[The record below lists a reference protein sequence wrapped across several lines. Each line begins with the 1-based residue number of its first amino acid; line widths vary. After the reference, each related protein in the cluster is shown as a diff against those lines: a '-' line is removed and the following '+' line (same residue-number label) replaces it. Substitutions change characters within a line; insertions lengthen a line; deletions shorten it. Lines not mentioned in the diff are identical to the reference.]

1 MAQDKFGGMEL
12 GLINTDDLKVK
23 SFKDLKLL
31 LEQAEKLEWKGPEED
46 MGYPPRQIVIVPKS
60 EYDFFG
66 KEAVNALE
74 DKFKVLVVPV
84 DYTDPFERTMAEL
97 PTAHLAMAV
106 NVPTSRLFELPDSAQ
121 SRIEI
126 DTTDMPNPR
135 YHDRT
140 FPKHYDKKKR
150 AKRRQQKHSRRRH

>member
-12 GLINTDDLKVK
+12 GLINTDDLKVE
-23 SFKDLKLL
+23 SFKDLKSL
-31 LEQAEKLEWKGPEED
+31 LEQAEKLGWKGPEECI
-46 MGYPPRQIVIVPKS
+46 PPRQIVIVPKN

-74 DKFKVLVVPV
+74 DRLKVLVVPV
-84 DYTDPFERTMAEL
+84 DYTDPFENSMAQYA
-97 PTAHLAMAV
+97 TAHLATAV
-106 NVPTSRLFELPDSAQ
+106 NVPTSRLWELPDSAKE
-121 SRIEI
+121 RIEI
-126 DTTDMPNPR
+126 DTTDIPNPR

-150 AKRRQQKHSRRRH
+150 AKRRQQKQARRRH

>member
-23 SFKDLKLL
+23 SFKDLKSLW
-31 LEQAEKLEWKGPEED
+31 EQAEKLGWKGPEECIL
-46 MGYPPRQIVIVPKS
+46 PRQ
-60 EYDFFG
+60 
-66 KEAVNALE
+66 
-74 DKFKVLVVPV
+74 
-84 DYTDPFERTMAEL
+84 
-97 PTAHLAMAV
+97 
-106 NVPTSRLFELPDSAQ
+106 LPDSAQ
-121 SRIEI
+121 PRIEI